1 MSGYT
6 TGGPPLAD
14 GGQESRK
21 PVGYIVAGVLFLIA
35 IGGIIWGINGFQSTF
50 DEPDPLVGGQLDVAV
65 EAGETQ
71 ALWVS
76 GGFASGATAA
86 CDISGPGTVSHTRPS
101 STGTLSVNG
110 RSYVV
115 DSEFTVDQAGTYT
128 VSCPEQFANTVFVG
142 PPLGGSIVAGVL
154 GTLLGVFCGIAAIVV
169 LVVTIILRRRRRRAP
184 VGYGAPPP
192 YSGPPPYGAPPEPY
206 GAAPQYGTPPQYG
219 APPPPPQYG
228 APPASA
234 AVRHAPVPAGV
245 RSATASLRLELS
257 PRGQAPVGSGNQRR
271 RSTAGGNAMAGT
283 ASGCGPVSTL
293 RASSR

>member
-14 GGQESRK
+14 GGQESGK

-35 IGGIIWGINGFQSTF
+35 IGGIIWAISGFSAAF
-50 DEPDPLVGGQLDVAV
+50 DEPEPLVGGELDVAV
-65 EAGETQ
+65 EVGETQ

-86 CDISGPGTVSHTRPS
+86 CDISGPGAVSHTRPS
-101 STGTLSVNG
+101 STSTLSVNG

-115 DSEFTVDQAGTYT
+115 DTEFTVDQAGTYT

-142 PPLGGSIVAGVL
+142 PPLGFGTIGAGVL
-154 GTLLGVFCGIAAIVV
+154 GILLGVFCGIAAIVV
-169 LVVTIILRRRRRRAP
+169 LVVTIILRSRRRRAP

-206 GAAPQYGTPPQYG
+206 GAAPQYG

-228 APPASA
+228 TPPPPPQYGTPPPPPGYGAQ
-234 AVRHAPVPAGV
+234 PP
-245 RSATASLRLELS
+245 
-257 PRGQAPVGSGNQRR
+257 PSGW
-271 RSTAGGNAMAGT
+271 S
-283 ASGCGPVSTL
+283 
-293 RASSR
+293 